1 MTKCLISVQLVQI
14 IISSNLAVLSL
25 MKKIKRGEIRKVVV
39 NLKSFNTLQTIV
51 SGELYYRIYI
61 KEGKTQVNVFDWTLL
76 DKTTENSFLI
86 DTSYLIPR
94 EYNIEIKSKIGN
106 EVIFFENE
114 IKFEIVSEKISYNS
128 IFFVEVKYIRL
139 F

>member
-1 MTKCLISVQLVQI
+1 MFDIGAISTNNHI
-14 IISSNLAVLSL
+14 IKFSGIKLNE
-25 MKKIKRGEIRKVVV
+25 KIKRGEIRKVVV
-39 NLKSFNTLQTIV
+39 NLKSFNTLQTIL

-114 IKFEIVSEKISYNS
+114 IKFEIVSEK
-128 IFFVEVKYIRL
+128 
-139 F
+139 